1 MKLKMTKKS
10 KSKKS
15 TSSTSSEREK
25 AIKEVVKKSQE
36 EEISTDFGGIPDRD
50 LKKNLGC
57 G

>member
-1 MKLKMTKKS
+1 MIKKA

-15 TSSTSSEREK
+15 TSANPSRPGK
-25 AIKEVVKKSQE
+25 DVKEEVKKSQE
-36 EEISTDFGGIPDRD
+36 EENSTDFGGIPNLD